1 MSISAG
7 TKFWRLSE
15 VLRYRYVT
23 VLNSQKKGMYVLL
36 RYTSKSPNKQFLV
49 HFRKL
54 VFDFHLFELRHS
66 LRESGLAVI
75 RGIQAVV
82 KMSEFEV
89 PVGLLSSLCFTLLP
103 LSRIRGQRLDPNPT
117 AVTVNSFVCGQTL
130 FATVVLGQ
138 AGAPWKKQMITAPLE
153 RGLHIY
159 LCTRHFA

>member
-1 MSISAG
+1 MNQSVKYVGIELPWQPKTS
-7 TKFWRLSE
+7 TKQ
-15 VLRYRYVT
+15 Y
-23 VLNSQKKGMYVLL
+23 
-36 RYTSKSPNKQFLV
+36 LV

-117 AVTVNSFVCGQTL
+117 AVTVNSFVCRQTL
-130 FATVVLGQ
+130 FAAVVLGQ
-138 AGAPWKKQMITAPLE
+138 AGAPWKKRRITALGIG
-153 RGLHIY
+153 RHMF

>member
-1 MSISAG
+1 MNQSIKYVG
-7 TKFWRLSE
+7 R
-15 VLRYRYVT
+15 RYRAA
-23 VLNSQKKGMYVLL
+23 LAAKNQQKQY
-36 RYTSKSPNKQFLV
+36 LV
-49 HFRKL
+49 HFRQL

-89 PVGLLSSLCFTLLP
+89 PVGLLSSLCFTFLP

-138 AGAPWKKQMITAPLE
+138 AGAPWKKRRITALGIG
-153 RGLHIY
+153 RHMF